1 MNTINNKIINNNTV
15 AAVVLNGETYNGKIA
30 GDIIIGV
37 DGGYDK
43 VCAADLFIGD
53 KDSVVSEIKCN
64 QSILLNVDKD
74 LTDGEF
80 AVDYLI
86 KNGVKNINFYGV
98 AGGRLDHILANLSIM
113 AKCAQ
118 NGVKVV
124 AFCNDMDIY
133 MVSDYLQLQLNNNKI
148 ISLSPFT
155 DSVHIISL
163 EGVKWEIF
171 DQNIYKTSSKTMS
184 NIVTNDTIRLSVD
197 FGIVMVIVNK

>member
-1 MNTINNKIINNNTV
+1 MNKINNKIINNNTV

-148 ISLSPFT
+148 ISLSIEFVKCNRNVIFHFPFI
-155 DSVHIISL
+155 VPKQHEIQYSL
-163 EGVKWEIF
+163 QLLHYNNQK
-171 DQNIYKTSSKTMS
+171 
-184 NIVTNDTIRLSVD
+184 
-197 FGIVMVIVNK
+197 